1 MPMTK
6 TPPQRGYTLLELIV
20 SVGLFSVVMLVVM
33 GAYVALI
40 SLDRQSRAQ
49 NQLAASLSFA
59 VESMARN
66 LRTGTQYDCGAVGGT
81 LNCTGNPGPDR
92 MTFVDS
98 QNQTITYIKKNDG
111 SIGQCIGTGSCLD
124 ANAVSL
130 TDRRI
135 TISSLQF
142 FVRGVGTT
150 GTDQYLQPTV
160 TFSIK
165 GTMVTDAG
173 ETTSFTIQTSAT
185 QRLIEL

>member
-1 MPMTK
+1 MSRIPV
-6 TPPQRGYTLLELIV
+6 QRGYTLLELIV
-20 SVGLFSVVMLVVM
+20 SLGLFSIVMLVVM

-66 LRTGTQYDCGAVGGT
+66 LRTGTQYDCNSGGSPF
-81 LNCTGNPGPDR
+81 NCTGNPGAEKIS
-92 MTFVDS
+92 FLDS
-98 QNQTITYIKKNDG
+98 QNQVITYIKKNDG
-111 SIGQCIGTGSCLD
+111 SIGQCIGSGSCLD

-150 GTDQYLQPTV
+150 GTDAERQPNV
-160 TFSIK
+160 TLVIK
-165 GTMVTDAG
+165 GTMTTDA
-173 ETTSFTIQTSAT
+173 S
-185 QRLIEL
+185 